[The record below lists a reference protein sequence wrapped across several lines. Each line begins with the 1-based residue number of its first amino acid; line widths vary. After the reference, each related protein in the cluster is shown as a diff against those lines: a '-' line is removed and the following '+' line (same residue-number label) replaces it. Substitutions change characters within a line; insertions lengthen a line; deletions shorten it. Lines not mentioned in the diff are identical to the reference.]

1 MCLPSRDMPAQ
12 AQALVERMKTT
23 PVSTDPLKGVLPSS
37 WGDVGPDEPLAC
49 FQPIFKGLTGALPGT
64 LPPGLA
70 AGGQGGAGSWPRS
83 QALGSLSQGWLPRA
97 LLYKH
102 KALKIGCP
110 FQPLPLPSP
119 SESHLHFLL
128 LPCSAAVDCGFWR
141 TPFMVEAE
149 WGAAAPGPS
158 WFSPT
163 ILPCRSPS
171 MNPGH
176 KSPDFVPKFCLL
188 THIPLKKHEDL

>member
-1 MCLPSRDMPAQ
+1 
-12 AQALVERMKTT
+12 MKAT

-37 WGDVGPDEPLAC
+37 WGDAGPDDPLSLSSADL
-49 FQPIFKGLTGALPGT
+49 QGAHRRSAWHPA
-64 LPPGLA
+64 PGLA

-83 QALGSLSQGWLPRA
+83 QALGSLSQSWLPRA

-110 FQPLPLPSP
+110 FQSLPLPSP
-119 SESHLHFLL
+119 SDSH
-128 LPCSAAVDCGFWR
+128 LPCSCTADCGLWR

-149 WGAAAPGPS
+149 WGLPGIPHH
-158 WFSPT
+158 PT
-163 ILPCRSPS
+163 LPGSPS

-176 KSPDFVPKFCLL
+176 KSPDFVPKLCLL
-188 THIPLKKHEDL
+188 TQIPLKEHDDP